1 MTRPS
6 GFRGPR
12 ARSPGKLRKDVEQPR
27 AGGKVPFTHTALR
40 PRERGPEAHAGGEEP
55 VRRPGARRGRSDGGA
70 ECFEAAG
77 MGSGSCSGAIVKVEW
92 ENQVG
97 NVPVSLWEGI

>member
-12 ARSPGKLRKDVEQPR
+12 AGSPGKLRKDVEQPR
-27 AGGKVPFTHTALR
+27 AGVKVSFTHTALR

-77 MGSGSCSGAIVKVEW
+77 MGSGSCSGVIVKVEW
-92 ENQVG
+92 ENQAG
-97 NVPVSLWEGI
+97 NVPVSLWEGV